1 MRSSKS
7 TEKDDIVK
15 ALESEQGAQPVLVPV
30 LIFAITS
37 TLIVFTVFFAAQN
50 MVQLAVTT
58 ILIAGILSIL
68 AASFA
73 LVKKDHERRTHRL
86 LTAVA
91 AAQQARIQAELAV
104 REKSRLLAT
113 MTHEIRTP
121 LNGIIGMLGLL
132 QETHLTPEQMNFSA
146 IAHSSSRTLL
156 SIVDEILDNAKAAS
170 KKSAATETVDIISL
184 VETVTELLSPRA
196 HAKAIEI
203 SAYIASDVPL
213 LVKGDDV
220 HLRQILFNLAG
231 NAIKFTEKGGVA
243 IEVTLNAKSQLT
255 IAITDSGIGMTEEEL
270 GRVFVEY
277 EQATSK
283 TSQKYGGTGL
293 GLAISKRLI
302 ADMGGTYAVSSV
314 VGLGTTF
321 SFNLSEVLQPAQN
334 AATKALKNRHYML
347 AMADG
352 VTKRHLSQSLKDLGA
367 DVSELTNSKQLKK
380 HLAHSSPL
388 SSVICD
394 SSFAKDLKSWAK
406 SKSSKKQ
413 NSIWVMLKSE
423 ERSTYK
429 ALLSEPFAGYLLKPL
444 RRSTLLTLLAA
455 QDGAVLKQ
463 TSSELRQA
471 IKQPRAQKSLRL
483 LLAEDNPVN
492 SLLIRTILSRL
503 GHDVVTVNNGEAALE
518 ALSHGEK
525 FDMALLDVE
534 MPRLNGHETARV
546 IRERKIAAKG
556 NRALPILA
564 LTAHAQ
570 PDDIAACHD
579 AGMNGHLAKP
589 FDQLDLED
597 ALLDLMRIRK
607 SA

>member
-1 MRSSKS
+1 MRSNKN

-15 ALESEQGAQPVLVPV
+15 ALESEQGLSPMLIPVLTLV
-30 LIFAITS
+30 ITS
-37 TLIVFTVFFAAQN
+37 TLIVLIIFLAAQHLY
-50 MVQLAVTT
+50 QLAAT
-58 ILIAGILSIL
+58 ILIAGVLGVL
-68 AASFA
+68 AISFT
-73 LVKKDHERRTHRL
+73 LVKNNHDRRTHRL
-86 LTAVA
+86 MTAVS
-91 AAQQARIQAELAV
+91 AAQQARAQAEVAA

-121 LNGIIGMLGLL
+121 LNGVIGMLGLL
-132 QETHLTPEQMNFSA
+132 QETHLTPEQMNYSA

-156 SIVDEILDNAKAAS
+156 SIVDEILDTAKAAS
-170 KKSAATETVDIISL
+170 KRSTSAESVDLISL

-203 SAYIASDVPL
+203 SAYIASDVPH
-213 LVKGDDV
+213 LVTGDDV

-243 IEVTLNAKSQLT
+243 IEVTLNSKNQLN

-270 GRVFVEY
+270 SRVFVEY

-302 ADMGGTYAVSSV
+302 ADMGGTLAVSSV
-314 VGLGTTF
+314 IGQGTTF
-321 SFNLSEVLQPAQN
+321 SFNLPTVLQPANN
-334 AATKALKNRHYML
+334 ASTKPLKNRHYML
-347 AMADG
+347 AMAHG
-352 VTKRHLSQSLKDLGA
+352 ITKRHLAQCLKDLGA
-367 DVSELTNSKQLKK
+367 DVSELTNSTQFKK
-380 HLAHSSPL
+380 YLGHASPL
-388 SSVICD
+388 SSIICD
-394 SSFAKDLKSWAK
+394 SSFATDLKKWAK
-406 SKSSKKQ
+406 GKSTKNQ

-423 ERSTYK
+423 ERSIYK
-429 ALLSEPFAGYLLKPL
+429 SLLSAPFAGYLLKPL
-444 RRSTLLTLLAA
+444 RRTTLLSLLAA
-455 QDGAVLKQ
+455 QDSSILKQ
-463 TSSELRQA
+463 TSTELRQA
-471 IKQPRAQKSLRL
+471 IRQPRAQKSLRL

-492 SLLIRTILSRL
+492 SLLIRTMLSRM
-503 GHDVVTVNNGEAALE
+503 GHGVFAVNNGEAAIE
-518 ALSHGEK
+518 ALSHGDK

-534 MPRLNGHETARV
+534 MPRMNGHETARL
-546 IRERKIAAKG
+546 IRERKIKAKG

-564 LTAHAQ
+564 LTAHAR

-597 ALLDLMRIRK
+597 ALQDLMRIRK